1 MRENLPPIKLLNLTG
16 GGDNLAENCSVLR
29 DLIPINIFKYVIII
43 KLKMCTTGKI
53 LVEMP
58 VPKIETSDDYIYI
71 YIYIYILYIKF
82 KFYFKPYLKNLGI

>member
-1 MRENLPPIKLLNLTG
+1 MTG

-58 VPKIETSDDYIYI
+58 VPEIETSNE
-71 YIYIYILYIKF
+71 YIYILYIKF
-82 KFYFKPYLKNLGI
+82 KFYFKPYLKNLGK